1 MRKQYSPVLSFCL
14 MVLVVAAMV
23 CAMYTSS
30 AEAGN
35 LCMHVDLCFF
45 FLLLKKDIACVRLIS
60 YFYMCF
66 VKLFRPQNFVL
77 SSYILK
83 FERYHLC

>member
-14 MVLVVAAMV
+14 IVLVVAAMV

-35 LCMHVDLCFF
+35 LRMHVDLSSVF

-60 YFYMCF
+60 YFVC
-66 VKLFRPQNFVL
+66 V
-77 SSYILK
+77 S
-83 FERYHLC
+83 